1 MLKTLTT
8 PLASFADKLNDRLGG
23 LLAIDTDVSLD
34 RLLWQTGKSR
44 EELLEII
51 LADDEIDACRQD
63 IESALKAKP
72 YRIWGDELSEDDVNR
87 LLAAIRP
94 HLPTLIATAVLARF
108 NGFAIVEYV
117 YKQDDKGF
125 WGIDKMLAKDGE
137 THNFM
142 LTRHG
147 KLLFNDG
154 INLTPIDTQIKCL
167 ALTSRATPARPMGEM
182 MIIKAYP
189 AVMLRNKGFAYAGQ
203 FIARYAQPFI
213 IGKQGQL
220 GATSFVKAIF
230 NLAGGGAAAIG
241 SDDSIEISQLSSN
254 GDAFTA
260 IERLCNARIQ
270 KLVLGRVKISELS
283 NGSRAATETDDKAR
297 MDRMSGY
304 AELLGQAVQHAIDA
318 IVMVNRE
325 YGTPIHAPN
334 GVIFEFAEP
343 TAVDLNRASRDKT
356 YAEMGLAFTAD
367 YYKDMLGLEEHHFSL
382 TNPTKAVDNR
392 TSDTADRQK
401 AHERFNDNTP
411 SSNADTLLS
420 NVDAPLSNAPKSH
433 APSSLT
439 KSTITADGELMHFY
453 TQASTQANTPNPA
466 LIKDTLTAVL
476 TLSDSE
482 NYSDFQAKLSALTA
496 FDLPSDKLITDLAQK
511 SANEWLK
518 GLNSDLTHDHD
529 KDSNNTGDGNDKADS
544 NGN

>member
-1 MLKTLTT
+1 MLKKLTT
-8 PLASFADKLNDRLGG
+8 PLATFADTINDRLGG

-44 EELLEII
+44 EELLDII

-63 IESALKAKP
+63 IESSLKAKP

-87 LLAAIRP
+87 LLVAIRP
-94 HLPTLIATAVLARF
+94 HMPTLIAAAVLARF
-108 NGFAIVEYV
+108 SGFAIIEYV

-125 WGIDKMLAKDGE
+125 WVIDKMLPKDNE
-137 THNFM
+137 THNFT

-147 KLLFNDG
+147 KLFFHGQGNPM
-154 INLTPIDTQIKCL
+154 PIDTQIKCL

-182 MIIKAYP
+182 MIVKAYP

-203 FIARYAQPFI
+203 FITRYAQPFI

-220 GATSFVKAIF
+220 GASHFVKAIF

-241 SDDSIEISQLSSN
+241 FDDSIEISQLSSN
-254 GDAFTA
+254 GDAFTT
-260 IERLCNARIQ
+260 IERLANARIQ
-270 KLVLGRVKISELS
+270 KLTLGRVKISELS
-283 NGSRAATETDDKAR
+283 NGSRAALDTDDKAR

-334 GVIFEFAEP
+334 GVIFEFADP
-343 TAVDLNRASRDKT
+343 AVIDLDRTTRDKT
-356 YAEMGLAFTAD
+356 YAEMGLTFTSD

-382 TNPTKAVDNR
+382 
-392 TSDTADRQK
+392 S
-401 AHERFNDNTP
+401 NTP
-411 SSNADTLLS
+411 ISKAPASNTPASTTPNSNTPMDNSNNSHALLS
-420 NVDAPLSNAPKSH
+420 HTDAHLNHAQSLLSHRPN
-433 APSSLT
+433 
-439 KSTITADGELMHFY
+439 DGDFVLSDG
-453 TQASTQANTPNPA
+453 TSTQTQSP
-466 LIKDTLTAVL
+466 IKDALTAVL

-482 NYSDFQAKLSALTA
+482 DYHDFQAKLSALSA
-496 FDLPSDKLITDLAQK
+496 FDLPSDELITDLAQK
-511 SANEWLK
+511 GADEWLK
-518 GLNSDLTHDHD
+518 GFDSDLAHDHDHHDHNAHD
-529 KDSNNTGDGNDKADS
+529 KDSKDEWSDNSKGNDQGES

>member
-1 MLKTLTT
+1 MLKKLTT
-8 PLASFADKLNDRLGG
+8 PLATFADTINDRLGG

-44 EELLEII
+44 EELLDII

-63 IESALKAKP
+63 IESSLKAKP
-72 YRIWGDELSEDDVNR
+72 YLIWGDELSEDDVNR
-87 LLAAIRP
+87 LLVAIRP
-94 HLPTLIATAVLARF
+94 HMPTLIAAAVLARF
-108 NGFAIVEYV
+108 SGFAIVEYV

-125 WGIDKMLAKDGE
+125 WVIDKMLPKDNE
-137 THNFM
+137 THNFT

-154 INLTPIDTQIKCL
+154 LNLIPINTQIKCL

-182 MIIKAYP
+182 MIVKAYP

-203 FIARYAQPFI
+203 FITRYAQPFI

-220 GATSFVKAIF
+220 GASHFVKAIF

-254 GDAFTA
+254 GDAFTT

-270 KLVLGRVKISELS
+270 KLTLGRVKISELS
-283 NGSRAATETDDKAR
+283 NGSRAALDTDDKAR

-334 GVIFEFAEP
+334 GVIFEFADP
-343 TAVDLNRASRDKT
+343 AVIDLDRATRDKT
-356 YAEMGLAFTAD
+356 YAEMGLTFTAD

-382 TNPTKAVDNR
+382 N
-392 TSDTADRQK
+392 DRQ
-401 AHERFNDNTP
+401 ASNTP
-411 SSNADTLLS
+411 MDNSNNSHALLS
-420 NVDAPLSNAPKSH
+420 HTDAHLNHAQSLLSHRPN
-433 APSSLT
+433 
-439 KSTITADGELMHFY
+439 DGDFVLSDG
-453 TQASTQANTPNPA
+453 TSTQTQSP
-466 LIKDTLTAVL
+466 IKDALTAVL

-482 NYSDFQAKLSALTA
+482 DYTDFQNKLSALTA
-496 FDLPSDKLITDLAQK
+496 FDLPSDELITDLAQK
-511 SANEWLK
+511 GADEWLK
-518 GLNSDLTHDHD
+518 GFDSDLTHDHNDHDHNAHD
-529 KDSNNTGDGNDKADS
+529 KDSKDEWSDNSKGNDQGES